1 MTTLT
6 PQRGIGIW
14 AMSLVAAGFG
24 LLTIKEGGTILF
36 GDQAAR
42 DAAGNYMPSVVWFN
56 FLAGFAYLA
65 AAVGLVRQRAWSARL
80 ALGIAATTGMM
91 FLYFSLLAFS
101 GIPYEL
107 RTVAAMTLRTT
118 LWAGI
123 AWVTSRQ
130 AVRGERTG

>member
-1 MTTLT
+1 
-6 PQRGIGIW
+6 
-14 AMSLVAAGFG
+14 MSLVAAGFG

-36 GDQAAR
+36 GDQEAAR

-65 AAVGLVRQRAWSARL
+65 AAVGLARQRVWAARL

-91 FLYFSLLAFS
+91 FVYFGLLALS

-123 AWVTSRQ
+123 AWVASRQ
-130 AVRGERTG
+130 AARGERTD